1 MEPESKKPK
10 DARALIDE
18 ASSQFSECETEMKQV
33 QKGNGYSW
41 DEREELFFGAYF
53 RKTEEGTSR
62 ERYMSST
69 GELTTLA
76 IDRACRVMSQL
87 PSGRFENLSGDT
99 GKNLVMNLLFE
110 HRILPNVGMGVPA
123 LYVLRTADLYSDL
136 YTIPMFVEW
145 VKDDFYTGP
154 TFSIVNPRRFYPQV
168 GKDTIGKMD
177 YCFIDTFISPS
188 WLKSRDRRFFKNID
202 IILSKGSDTGPE
214 ATELS
219 PLDRANKQSG
229 IRIRHRFMRNGDWL
243 AWSPDADVELIDE
256 KEWFPRIPIALKHQ
270 YPRIGSLWSYTNF
283 ERGHETQF
291 KIDKLSDAHIRAV
304 ELMIE
309 PPTIMDPLDVIMSSF
324 KIKPKQKIFVK
335 NGKTDNVKPFPIAPQ
350 ALGAFSEAYQGLK
363 ANLLSMA
370 ASTDTAVSAKTD
382 PGFGKTPDAIKQ
394 QASRLGARDSWDV
407 DSMQMFIEDA
417 FSIAADEVAKMGV
430 DGYSF
435 SLMKDA
441 IDRIKEDHPGEDIDQ
456 FINGNTFTFDQKR
469 VDGKYRYRMEPGS
482 TLIKDDD
489 TAETILEMLKIYAEN
504 PNIAHDLEARGQ
516 RLDFGA
522 AFRMI
527 LRDKG
532 SKFADKI
539 IVSKDTN
546 PEGTA
551 GVGQDGATVDPNA
564 QNMQAAPPMVPQEG
578 VPTDQNAEQGA
589 MIQQ

>member
-1 MEPESKKPK
+1 MESEQEQHK
-10 DARALIDE
+10 DARALIEE
-18 ASSQFSECETEMKQV
+18 AQSQFSECETEMKQV

-41 DEREELFFGAYF
+41 DEREELFFGGYF
-53 RKTEEGTSR
+53 KILEGGTTK

-69 GELTTLA
+69 GEMTTLA

-99 GKNLVMNLLFE
+99 GKSLVMNLLFDYYV
-110 HRILPNVGMGVPA
+110 LPNAGMGVPA

-145 VKDDFYTGP
+145 IKDEFYTGP
-154 TFSIVNPRRFYPQV
+154 TFTIINPRRFYPQV

-177 YCFIDTFISPS
+177 YCFIDTFVSPS
-188 WLKSRDRRFFKNID
+188 WLKSRDRKFFKNVD
-202 IILSKGSDTGPE
+202 LILERGSNSGPE

-219 PLDRANKQSG
+219 PMERLNKQSG
-229 IRIRHRFMRNGDWL
+229 IRIRHRFMKNGDWL
-243 AWSPDADVELIDE
+243 AWNPDVNSDLINE
-256 KEWFPRIPIALKHQ
+256 KKWYPRIPIALKHQ

-283 ERGHETQF
+283 ERGHATQY
-291 KIDKLSDAHIRAV
+291 KIDKLSESHLRAV
-304 ELMIE
+304 EMMID
-309 PPTIMDPLDVIMSSF
+309 PPAIMDPIDVILSSF
-324 KIKPKQKIFVK
+324 KRKPKQNIFVK
-335 NGKTDNVKPFPIAPQ
+335 NGKVDNVKFMQVAPQ
-350 ALGAFSEAYQGLK
+350 ALGAFTESYQVLK
-363 ANLLSMA
+363 ANLLSMS

-394 QASRLGARDSWDV
+394 QASRLGARDSWDQ

-435 SLMKDA
+435 SLMKEA
-441 IDRIKEDHPGEDIDQ
+441 IDNIKEDYPEENIDE
-456 FINGNTFTFDQKR
+456 FINGNTFTFGSER

-482 TLIKDDD
+482 TFIKDDD
-489 TAETILEMLKIYAEN
+489 TAETILEMLKIHAEN
-504 PNIAHDLEARGQ
+504 PNISQDLAKRGQ
-516 RLDFGA
+516 RLDYGA

-532 SKFADKI
+532 SKFANKI
-539 IVSKDTN
+539 IVAKDVD

-551 GVGQDGATVDPNA
+551 GVGQDGATVDPNMPA
-564 QNMQAAPPMVPQEG
+564 EATKPEPQA
-578 VPTDQNAEQGA
+578 PTEMMAG
-589 MIQQ
+589 

>member
-309 PPTIMDPLDVIMSSF
+309 PPTVMDPLDVIMSSF
-324 KIKPKQKIFVK
+324 KIKPKQRIFVK
-335 NGKTDNVKPFPIAPQ
+335 NGKTKSIEPFPIAPQ

-551 GVGQDGATVDPNA
+551 GVGQDGATVDPNV
-564 QNMQAAPPMVPQEG
+564 QAAPPMVPHEG
-578 VPTDQNAEQGA
+578 NIATP
-589 MIQQ
+589 

>member
-229 IRIRHRFMRNGDWL
+229 IRIRHRFMKNGDWL
-243 AWSPDADVELIDE
+243 AWSPDANVELIDE
-256 KEWFPRIPIALKHQ
+256 KEWYPRIPIALKHQ

-382 PGFGKTPDAIKQ
+382 PGFGKTPDAINQ

-417 FSIAADEVAKMGV
+417 FSIAADEIAKMGV

-441 IDRIKEDHPGEDIDQ
+441 IDRIKEDYPGEDIDQ
-456 FINGNTFTFDQKR
+456 FVNGNTFTFDQKR

-482 TLIKDDD
+482 TLIKDED
-489 TAETILEMLKIYAEN
+489 TADTILQMLKIYAEN
-504 PNIAHDLEARGQ
+504 PNIANDLGARGQ
-516 RLDFGA
+516 RLDFGS

-527 LRDKG
+527 LREKG

-551 GVGQDGATVDPNA
+551 GVGQDGATVDPNV
-564 QNMQAAPPMVPQEG
+564 QAAPPMVPHEG
-578 VPTDQNAEQGA
+578 NIATP
-589 MIQQ
+589 